1 MEAKKKILANKL
13 IALKCKN
20 YEILPPIPQKE
31 LIKKYKKQ
39 IFYFL
44 HLNNYKAF
52 LKVLPSKIFEY
63 SATFT
68 NHICAGVSGHS
79 KEFLKKCK

>member
-1 MEAKKKILANKL
+1 MKYCRNTS
-13 IALKCKN
+13 
-20 YEILPPIPQKE
+20 KE
-31 LIKKYKKQ
+31 LIKKYQ
-39 IFYFL
+39 EADILFL

-63 SATFT
+63 SAT
-68 NHICAGVSGHS
+68 HKPICAGVSGHS